1 MHFDQLLSQEDL
13 RQAASLAID
22 ITLNEPRSNRF
33 KAFSNNEILKS
44 WASTKASE
52 VAKNITSG
60 MIDPTK
66 MGTSMEEILEAYAME
81 GFLIAYMLADKIIQ
95 ATEKGSPIESSTPL
109 MLELWER
116 GLLGDEQYRFDPKQ
130 DPYLLGIKQNREDI
144 MDLVKKR
151 ELLDKA
157 TKKPRRKE

>member
-22 ITLNEPRSNRF
+22 ITLNEPKSNRF
-33 KAFSNNEILKS
+33 KSFSNNETLKA

-52 VAKNITSG
+52 VAKNITTG

-81 GFLIAYMLADKIIQ
+81 GFLIAYILADKIMQ
-95 ATEKGSPIESSTPL
+95 ATENGSPINSTTPVI
-109 MLELWER
+109 LELWER
-116 GLLGDEQYRFDPKQ
+116 GLLGDEQYKFDPKQ
-130 DPYLLGIKQNREDI
+130 DPYLLGIKQNREEI
-144 MDLVKKR
+144 MEMVKKR
-151 ELLDKA
+151 ELLEKTA
-157 TKKPRRKE
+157 KKPRRKE